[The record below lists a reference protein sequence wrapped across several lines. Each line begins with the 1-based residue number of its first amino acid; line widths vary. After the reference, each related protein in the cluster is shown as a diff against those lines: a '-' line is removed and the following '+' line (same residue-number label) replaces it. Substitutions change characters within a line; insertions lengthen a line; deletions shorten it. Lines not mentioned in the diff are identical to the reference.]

1 MGMLLRHRPS
11 NPSDTLF
18 AEAEKEFKEK
28 KQAKAESTEE
38 KTADKPVQ
46 RGRKRK
52 PE

>member
-1 MGMLLRHRPS
+1 MGMLLRHRPE
-11 NPSDTLF
+11 NTQDTLF

-38 KTADKPVQ
+38 KEEKPVQ
-46 RGRKRK
+46 RGRRRK

>member
-11 NPSDTLF
+11 NPPDTLF

-28 KQAKAESTEE
+28 KQAKAESIEE
-38 KTADKPVQ
+38 KEEKPA

>member
-11 NPSDTLF
+11 SPSDTLF

-28 KQAKAESTEE
+28 KQAKAESTEDKE
-38 KTADKPVQ
+38 EKPVQ
-46 RGRKRK
+46 SGRRRK